1 MPKID
6 PIERHAAALRD
17 ERAAIEAVDRAE
29 ADREQLRRAKVGQLR
44 GARLNLFDA
53 RGVIERL
60 NREKAG
66 LE

>member
-6 PIERHAAALRD
+6 RIERHAAALRD
-17 ERAAIEAVDRAE
+17 ERATIEAVDRAE

-60 NREKAG
+60 NRDKAG